1 MSLDA
6 SLLKTADTKMIQKHR
21 NKRINSLLKK
31 FLHNENKNI
40 KNFSDRYLF
49 NEVSLYEK
57 YKVVFYYKEE
67 STGSFRSVIY
77 DLKSEPDDNVI
88 AKELLNVLL
97 VEERT
102 KNLKV

>member
-1 MSLDA
+1 
-6 SLLKTADTKMIQKHR
+6 MIQKHR
-21 NKRINSLLKK
+21 NRRIYSLLKK

>member
-1 MSLDA
+1 
-6 SLLKTADTKMIQKHR
+6 MIQKHK

-49 NEVSLYEK
+49 VEVSQFEK

-67 STGSFRSVIY
+67 SSGTFRGVIY
-77 DLKSEPDDNVI
+77 DLKSEPDDNII
-88 AKELLNVLL
+88 AKELLNVLM

-102 KNLKV
+102 KGLKV